1 MRHTAVASLALVAV
15 LAVSACNATANADGD
30 APGTTKAGGV
40 TTTSS
45 ASPAPTS
52 QTPTIEPVAL
62 NTTPADDATDVAVD
76 TRVTASAEK
85 GTLEKASLSYRSK
98 RGNTIKVDG
107 TLKGGTWTAG
117 DLLEPGVKYTFA
129 LEAKGPDGTTTE
141 QTRTFRTADL
151 TLDDQVYVSVSPRDG
166 GKVGVGMPVVVR
178 FDLPVVDKASFEK
191 KMTVTTTPTQA
202 GSWYWLSSKEAHWRP
217 KTYWKAGTKV
227 KVDADLNGVPAGG
240 GRWGEMSRTSE
251 FTIGRSVIA
260 KVDLKTHQMK
270 VVIDG
275 KLAKT
280 IPVTGGSKDFVTRSG
295 VKVIMDKVTDIT
307 MRAETIGLK
316 EGDEGYYED
325 TPVKWAL
332 RITHSG
338 EFLHSA
344 PWSVKDQ
351 GRRNVSHGCTGM
363 SDANGEW
370 VYKNMVIGDVV
381 ETTGTDR
388 PMTMGNGYA
397 DWNLSPAK
405 WAAGSAL

>member
-1 MRHTAVASLALVAV
+1 
-15 LAVSACNATANADGD
+15 
-30 APGTTKAGGV
+30 
-40 TTTSS
+40 
-45 ASPAPTS
+45 
-52 QTPTIEPVAL
+52 
-62 NTTPADDATDVAVD
+62 
-76 TRVTASAEK
+76 
-85 GTLEKASLSYRSK
+85 
-98 RGNTIKVDG
+98 
-107 TLKGGTWTAG
+107 
-117 DLLEPGVKYTFA
+117 
-129 LEAKGPDGTTTE
+129 
-141 QTRTFRTADL
+141 
-151 TLDDQVYVSVSPRDG
+151 
-166 GKVGVGMPVVVR
+166 
-178 FDLPVVDKASFEK
+178 
-191 KMTVTTTPTQA
+191 
-202 GSWYWLSSKEAHWRP
+202 
-217 KTYWKAGTKV
+217 
-227 KVDADLNGVPAGG
+227 
-240 GRWGEMSRTSE
+240 
-251 FTIGRSVIA
+251 
-260 KVDLKTHQMK
+260 MK

>member
-1 MRHTAVASLALVAV
+1 M
-15 LAVSACNATANADGD
+15 
-30 APGTTKAGGV
+30 
-40 TTTSS
+40 
-45 ASPAPTS
+45 
-52 QTPTIEPVAL
+52 
-62 NTTPADDATDVAVD
+62 
-76 TRVTASAEK
+76 
-85 GTLEKASLSYRSK
+85 
-98 RGNTIKVDG
+98 
-107 TLKGGTWTAG
+107 
-117 DLLEPGVKYTFA
+117 KYTLA
-129 LEAKGPDGTTTE
+129 LEAKGADGTTTE
-141 QTRTFRTADL
+141 ETRTFRTANL

-217 KTYWKAGTKV
+217 KTYWKAGTTV

-275 KLAKT
+275 KVAKT

-370 VYKNMVIGDVV
+370 VYKNMIIGDVV